1 VTPPT
6 SNRVMQVSGGMN
18 LLVATIPHPASAED
32 GIVIREGALHHFTT
46 ELAMPIVHP
55 RSNRL
60 Y

>member
-1 VTPPT
+1 
-6 SNRVMQVSGGMN
+6 MQVSGGMN